1 MAQPD
6 YYAVLG
12 VLPTAP
18 DDEITRAWRRLVLA
32 SHPDK
37 TRTAP
42 AQTDIRLVNEARAV
56 LSDPVR
62 RAAFDAQRVSNHAAP
77 PPPSGPRIREHV
89 SLEAFTA
96 HPSAEEPERFTLE
109 CRCGQEYVVTVDE
122 LEAGVDV
129 VGCPGCGE
137 YVGVD
142 YEVVEEE

>member
-6 YYAVLG
+6 YYTILG
-12 VLPTAP
+12 VRPTAL

-37 TRTAP
+37 ARSSST
-42 AQTDIRLVNEARAV
+42 QIDICLVNEARAV
-56 LSDPVR
+56 LSDPAR
-62 RAAFDAQRVSNHAAP
+62 RAQFDAQRTAA
-77 PPPSGPRIREHV
+77 PPSGPRIREHV
-89 SLEAFTA
+89 SLEVFTA
-96 HPSAEEPERFTLE
+96 HPSAQDPERFTLE
-109 CRCGQEYVVTVDE
+109 CRCGQDYVVTVDE

-137 YVGVD
+137 YVGID

>member
-1 MAQPD
+1 MTQTD

-12 VLPTAP
+12 VRPTAP
-18 DDEITRAWRRLVLA
+18 NNEITLAWRRLVLA

-37 TRTAP
+37 AGSAP

-56 LSDPVR
+56 LSDPAR
-62 RAAFDAQRVSNHAAP
+62 RADFDAQRTAA
-77 PPPSGPRIREHV
+77 PPSGPRIREHV

-96 HPSAEEPERFTLE
+96 HPSAEEPEHFTLE
-109 CRCGQEYVVTVDE
+109 CRCGQSYDVTVDE

-137 YVGVD
+137 YIGID
-142 YEVVEEE
+142 YEVVEE